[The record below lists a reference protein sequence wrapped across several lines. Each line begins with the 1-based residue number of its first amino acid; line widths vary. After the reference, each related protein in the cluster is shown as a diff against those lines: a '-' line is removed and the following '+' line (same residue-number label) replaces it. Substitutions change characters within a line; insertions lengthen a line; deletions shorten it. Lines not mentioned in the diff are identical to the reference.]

1 MSYSKFKGKSDFKE
15 VFAVDSPVKEYDSYP
30 DEALNMILPS
40 EHLFKTLKP
49 VLEEM
54 LGGFLDDKKVV
65 LIPNGGLDQARA
77 DMSYVYLQEFT
88 TINNMYLKQLDLEKW
103 PKKVLLHSLETCDV
117 ICMSGGLV
125 SRLLRAIDMAD
136 IRSELVTMIR
146 NGKPFI
152 GFSAGA
158 MCVSSSTC
166 WAEKFIG
173 ESDAEVVKEKPLGL
187 VDFEIYP
194 HFEDNLLPAVEKLLP
209 KNVKGFAL
217 RPEDAVIIT
226 KGKLYFAGNPVE
238 IN

>member
-15 VFAVDSPVKEYDSYP
+15 VFAVDSPVKEYDSYS

-103 PKKVLLHSLETCDV
+103 PKEVLLHSLETCDV

-158 MCVSSSTC
+158 MCVSSSTY

-194 HFEDNLLPAVEKLLP
+194 HFEDNLLPAIEKLLP
-209 KNVKGFAL
+209 EGVKGFAL

>member
-1 MSYSKFKGKSDFKE
+1 MSYSKFKGKAAFKE
-15 VFAVDSPVKEYDSYP
+15 VFSVDSPVREIGAYP

-40 EHLFKTLKP
+40 EHLFKSLKP
-49 VLEEM
+49 MLEKM
-54 LGGFLDDKKVV
+54 LGGALDDKKVV

-103 PKKVLLHSLETCDV
+103 PKEILLHSLETCDV

-125 SRLLRAIDMAD
+125 SRLLYAIDKAG
-136 IRSELVTMIR
+136 IRENLVEIIEK
-146 NGKPFI
+146 GKPFV

-158 MCVSSSTC
+158 MCVSSSTH
-166 WAEKFIG
+166 WAAHFIG
-173 ESDAEVVKEKPLGL
+173 ESDPHVMNFSPLGL
-187 VDFEIYP
+187 VNFEVYP

-209 KNVKGFAL
+209 KGVKGFAL
-217 RPEDAVIIT
+217 RPEDAVVIT
-226 KGKLYFAGNPVE
+226 KGKFYFAGNPVE